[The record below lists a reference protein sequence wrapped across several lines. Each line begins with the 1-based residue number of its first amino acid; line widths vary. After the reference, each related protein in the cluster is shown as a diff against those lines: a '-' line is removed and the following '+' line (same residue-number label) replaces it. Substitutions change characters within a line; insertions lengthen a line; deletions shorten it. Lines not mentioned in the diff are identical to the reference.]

1 MAKRSSSGQ
10 SAHDR
15 EVLKVVRQLK
25 RDGWDVSAD
34 LPAFP
39 KPAPIGA
46 EGRIPDV
53 EAHKRGHRKLVEVE
67 TPESLETDRDQ
78 QETFRRSV
86 GAETQRQLRYRRDGG
101 LGHPTRSR

>member
-15 EVLKVVRQLK
+15 EVLKVVRQLE
-25 RDGWDVSAD
+25 REGWDVSAD
-34 LPAFP
+34 LPGFT

-46 EGRIPDV
+46 DGRVPDV
-53 EAHKRGHRKLVEVE
+53 EAHKSGHRKLVEVE
-67 TPESLETDRDQ
+67 TPESLGTDRDQ

-86 GAETQRQLRYRRDGG
+86 GQKHNDSFDIVVTDK
-101 LGHPTRSR
+101 